1 MEKLAMIKKY
11 QEATSKKNDL
21 DKDMFKTETIWLAV
35 VIKFKT
41 TIKYVPTSLP
51 AHPNPSYDISDID
64 TNKEYLKE
72 MLGRTSVR
80 TLSKH

>member
-35 VIKFKT
+35 A
-41 TIKYVPTSLP
+41 SLQ
-51 AHPNPSYDISDID
+51 
-64 TNKEYLKE
+64 L
-72 MLGRTSVR
+72 V
-80 TLSKH
+80 